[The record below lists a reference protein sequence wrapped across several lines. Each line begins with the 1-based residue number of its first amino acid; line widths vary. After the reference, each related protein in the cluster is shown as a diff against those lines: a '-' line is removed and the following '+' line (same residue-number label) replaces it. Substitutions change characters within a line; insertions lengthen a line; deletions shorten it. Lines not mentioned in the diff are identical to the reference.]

1 MNVFIKLVFFC
12 LQVRNDQMKNEKKEL
27 KKKRNSEDEV
37 KEELIKSWCMK
48 IVKEYEEH
56 MKSKSEE
63 WNGRVDN
70 EKRCQDAIPIIQE
83 YETILQRQKRN
94 IKIAL
99 YRQGCVF
106 QRQRWF
112 FREGERL
119 GISKST
125 VTFKINLVKFLNK
138 FPKLQK
144 SSLQKNS

>member
-1 MNVFIKLVFFC
+1 
-12 LQVRNDQMKNEKKEL
+12 MKNEKKEL

-125 VTFKINLVKFLNK
+125 VMFKINLVKFLNK